1 MAQKKTDL
9 EKEIE
14 AVCKKLG
21 IPLLEKY
28 ETTPGIG
35 NCWYEAISSLMRL
48 YNMKKISAKQLR
60 KEIIDNMENCKNFE
74 VVNELLKFDGRTIE
88 EFKEEHRQEGTFTD
102 ENGIMAITTAMY
114 LGITLRIVTKT
125 NTEERPYTE
134 YNEGKPHTFY
144 IFHDTRGPGH
154 FQSLKPPKI
163 KKSPANRYSLE
174 ESSDSEIDM
183 DEVINDKNISLE
195 NGHAIDNKNED
206 IKEIRES
213 FPCNRC
219 NKSFQNI
226 KHLAMH
232 HVQFNKAQCVLC
244 HKEIS
249 NHNDLEKHEI
259 KHKDTEGYYN
269 CNLCEEKYKSEPT
282 ARLHAVCHNP
292 YEILKQIK
300 KIQINLFNQMY
311 DVSPEIINK
320 AKNEFIWKQTHDRE
334 IRTKHEDSLK
344 KAAKEA
350 TNKRNEKANIEI
362 NLAMEVSLR
371 EAKEKEMK
379 EKLESKKAVDE
390 SLNIDKEDPE
400 LKKAMEESKIE
411 AEKKKIESLKEEL
424 DVERA
429 KKASLNTDKED
440 PEFKKAMEE
449 SKIEAK
455 KEKIE
460 SLKEELDV
468 EIAKKESLKSLN
480 TDKEDPE
487 FEKAMEESKIE
498 AEKIKLEHVDKI
510 KEYNYKKFEENL
522 GQPFSKDV
530 KKNLEFQKILE
541 ETIKQK
547 SAKEMNK
554 VLEASLREYKE
565 KATKER
571 EQLDKDKLKAQEE
584 AQARK
589 KELNDSVK
597 KATLEINKRL
607 EEAINKNIQE
617 QNELKEKQ
625 VLQTEEE
632 IKKKIEE
639 SKRKAQEVALTI
651 DNELKETIKKAKKE
665 TIELKRKM
673 EEEKNLEEKTNR
685 LKQEEILKTA
695 TNEAIKIEKQLK
707 ESNRK
712 AKEEAL
718 KIEKKLEISKRKAE
732 EEAME
737 MEQKMK
743 DEKEVIEMERKNKA
757 KEESLKKIIE
767 EELNKTNSE
776 QCITIK
782 DLQTKSKVCLNC
794 FDDKC
799 QSKHKNNKS
808 KSKNLKNESFIE
820 EAITN
825 KVNLTTTEKDLL
837 LESMS
842 KYNENIKNTSKKTPQ
857 QSMSRKSELDIS
869 LAKNEIS
876 ELIGNKS
883 EIGEI
888 KAIEILE
895 LMQNCQE
902 DCITPDNEGT
912 DFTQPDKKET
922 EKNTIECTAAC
933 NTRLTKYNYIDHI
946 LECEIKIEECWRCGE
961 EFKNNDVHRSLE
973 KHSTPEQRF
982 ACMTC
987 MHAHASRLR
996 IADNHRYICM
1006 GSGTKKIL
1014 VNDRTPE
1021 TTGEDM
1027 QQAYDENPLI
1037 KKILKEDFRKRNRKY
1052 RKKKKGTNPIK
1063 TIVTVLSAV
1072 SLIYMI
1078 IFLMM
1083 KYTEKAEME
1092 KILNESRIKNSN
1104 KIYNSAKP
1112 NQRKNSK
1119 TLIEDTIKKK
1129 DIESTIEES
1138 IAILRDKHSNHLTQQ
1153 AIDKFLQHQEE
1164 KMKKLI
1170 LGKIKNLEL
1179 LQNNENIKEKH
1190 SENDYEPNN
1199 KENEVSFNLKNILN
1213 KILDLQITREVNKAT
1228 VKNSPNDVK
1237 IAETNMHD
1245 YGQSN
1250 LNTEPNSENIEETN
1264 AHDYGRNNLNTES
1277 KREDIEES
1285 NTHDYVWNKLNTQSD
1300 KRKNSDFNQNCRQNS
1315 KQGYQTNVDLEHVLS
1330 KTIESLNGPKITT
1343 NKYSQREINI
1353 EPNSEYIE
1361 ATNAHDYDLINLNK
1375 EPNSEYNEATNAN
1388 DYGQIH
1394 LSTEPNSEYIEET
1407 NTQDYDQS
1415 NLNTEQN
1422 SEYIEET
1429 NAHDYSQREKNINS
1443 NKIQEDIQLERST
1456 HVVNLLT
1463 EIQSDLVK
1471 LNYIKNYKNQKHSL
1485 TQESINSTQARSTQ
1499 STYFIVQS
1507 DLNRMLISEENLESS
1522 NIFKNIGLQLIQANT
1537 FN

>member
-411 AEKKKIESLKEEL
+411 AEEEKK
-424 DVERA
+424 
-429 KKASLNTDKED
+429 
-440 PEFKKAMEE
+440 
-449 SKIEAK
+449 
-455 KEKIE
+455 E

-468 EIAKKESLKSLN
+468 EIAKKPSLKSLN

-530 KKNLEFQKILE
+530 KKNLEFQKFLE
-541 ETIKQK
+541 ETIKQE

-597 KATLEINKRL
+597 KATLEINKRV

-732 EEAME
+732 EEAM
-737 MEQKMK
+737 
-743 DEKEVIEMERKNKA
+743 EMERKNKA

-902 DCITPDNEGT
+902 DFITPDNEGT

-1199 KENEVSFNLKNILN
+1199 KENEISFNLKNILN

>member
-195 NGHAIDNKNED
+195 NDHAIDNKNED

-411 AEKKKIESLKEEL
+411 AEK
-424 DVERA
+424 
-429 KKASLNTDKED
+429 
-440 PEFKKAMEE
+440 
-449 SKIEAK
+449 
-455 KEKIE
+455 
-460 SLKEELDV
+460 
-468 EIAKKESLKSLN
+468 
-480 TDKEDPE
+480 
-487 FEKAMEESKIE
+487 
-498 AEKIKLEHVDKI
+498 IKLEHVDKI

-541 ETIKQK
+541 ETIKQE

-632 IKKKIEE
+632 IKKKLEE

-825 KVNLTTTEKDLL
+825 KVNLTTTEKDLI

-842 KYNENIKNTSKKTPQ
+842 KYNENIKSTSKKIPQ
-857 QSMSRKSELDIS
+857 QSISRKSELDIS

-902 DCITPDNEGT
+902 DFITPDNEGT

-1138 IAILRDKHSNHLTQQ
+1138 IAIIRDKHSNHLTQQ

-1199 KENEVSFNLKNILN
+1199 KENEISFNLKNILN

-1228 VKNSPNDVK
+1228 VKNSPSDVK

-1443 NKIQEDIQLERST
+1443 NKIQEDIQLVPNIIVRIGFFNVFT
-1456 HVVNLLT
+1456 IWLCFYRV
-1463 EIQSDLVK
+1463 
-1471 LNYIKNYKNQKHSL
+1471 LNI
-1485 TQESINSTQARSTQ
+1485 
-1499 STYFIVQS
+1499 IVC
-1507 DLNRMLISEENLESS
+1507 
-1522 NIFKNIGLQLIQANT
+1522 IG
-1537 FN
+1537 FF